1 MPYRIRVPGMEIG
14 SFRQHLAADGKVT
27 KTIRLYTEAVAWS
40 AAAPLIGE
48 VRKTNWEQ
56 AGQQDVREWMAWL
69 FGSYNDAYRLQSVP
83 GAGRRTSNLRG
94 TPMRPHP
101 RQRPLVIGRES
112 GRRRGGPAP
121 AGGAG
126 MTEMAAHPSCSTQ
139 RGRA

>member
-56 AGQQDVREWMAWL
+56 AGQQAC
-69 FGSYNDAYRLQSVP
+69 GSGWPGCSAAITTLTACNQYRALDAE
-83 GAGRRTSNLRG
+83 
-94 TPMRPHP
+94 
-101 RQRPLVIGRES
+101 LVICAELRCGPILAS
-112 GRRRGGPAP
+112 G
-121 AGGAG
+121 
-126 MTEMAAHPSCSTQ
+126 HS
-139 RGRA
+139 